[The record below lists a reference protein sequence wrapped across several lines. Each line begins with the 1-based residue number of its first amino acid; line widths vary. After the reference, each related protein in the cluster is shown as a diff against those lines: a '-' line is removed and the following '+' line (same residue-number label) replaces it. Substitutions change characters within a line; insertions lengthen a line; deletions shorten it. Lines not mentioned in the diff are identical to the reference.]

1 MGLATHVGL
10 DPTKEPHDFSRG
22 SRSEKRKYKHKFGE
36 KMKVMIDG
44 VFYNKEIIDFEN
56 ILKGII
62 EIVGEDIITRSLEF
76 PEIGAVVGDTYYY
89 RCGFTLDKE
98 IDEMLSRAE
107 LDEIK
112 EKIKNLFPEDT
123 IVYSLNCEIYE

>member
-1 MGLATHVGL
+1 
-10 DPTKEPHDFSRG
+10 
-22 SRSEKRKYKHKFGE
+22 
-36 KMKVMIDG
+36 MIDG

-56 ILKGII
+56 LLKGII

>member
-1 MGLATHVGL
+1 
-10 DPTKEPHDFSRG
+10 
-22 SRSEKRKYKHKFGE
+22 
-36 KMKVMIDG
+36 MKIMIDG

-98 IDEMLSRAE
+98 IDEMLSSAE

>member
-1 MGLATHVGL
+1 
-10 DPTKEPHDFSRG
+10 
-22 SRSEKRKYKHKFGE
+22 
-36 KMKVMIDG
+36 MIDG